1 MIGLNG
7 ISVHPSLLVFIPE
20 SLASGFFFIGFVP
33 ELQVNTLSLFQWIAL
48 GLFIVWA
55 MPNTQQILSNYA
67 PVWDKV
73 RPGQYLINW
82 HPTKTFGFIT
92 GLVFA
97 VSVLLFQKNSPFLY
111 FQF

>member
-1 MIGLNG
+1 MIGLHG
-7 ISVHPSLLVFIPE
+7 ISVHPSLLAYIPE
-20 SLASGFFFIGFVP
+20 GIASGLLFKGFVP
-33 ELQVNTLSLFQWIAL
+33 ELQVNTVSLFQWITV

-67 PVWDKV
+67 PAWDKV
-73 RPGQYLINW
+73 KPGQYLINW
-82 HPTKTFGFIT
+82 RPTTAFGFVT